1 MIAAAA
7 EFREVLA
14 CHAARYPRMAPC
26 DGVKLAYQATFGGGH
41 LISDPAASL
50 DRLKAEL
57 AQVEPDPA
65 APLAE
70 DIGNGLVRIS
80 LRALAGGGDTPD
92 GLNRAFVRSAQNQ
105 KGTRT
110 ELLERLEVLRS
121 LTAQGSFGFS
131 VQDLEEYLGP
141 YQAAGCPPVSHS
153 PQYRAAYRPAYRVI
167 ARRFSLPL
175 CLAELSAR
183 AGRGEGPVLVALDG
197 RCAAGKTT
205 LAGRLAKEYGFPVVH
220 MDHFFLR
227 PEQRTPERLAQPGG
241 NVDYERVQA
250 EVLTPLRRGEGAV
263 YRPFVCKTQRLAE
276 PITIPP
282 APVVLVEGSYAC
294 HPHLWPSY
302 DVRVFLT
309 VSPALQRERLLM
321 REGAEGVQV
330 FYDKWIP
337 LEERYC
343 SALQVEDRC
352 GYSLEAPV

>member
-1 MIAAAA
+1 MSAAAA

-80 LRALAGGGDTPD
+80 LQALAGGGDTPD

-205 LAGRLAKEYGFPVVH
+205 LAGRLAREYGFPVVH

-227 PEQRTPERLAQPGG
+227 PPQRTRERLAKPGE
-241 NVDYERVQA
+241 NIDHERFLN
-250 EVLTPLRRGEGAV
+250 EVLVPLEAGMEAA
-263 YRPFVCKTQRLAE
+263 YRPYSCRTASMGA
-276 PITIPP
+276 PITVKPSP
-282 APVVLVEGSYAC
+282 MVLVEGSYSC
-294 HPHLWPSY
+294 HPALWEHY
-302 DVRVFLT
+302 DCRVFLS
-309 VSPALQRERLLM
+309 VGLEEQLRRIEARDGRAQLEIFQE
-321 REGAEGVQV
+321 
-330 FYDKWIP
+330 KWIP
-337 LEERYC
+337 LEERYF
-343 SALQVEDRC
+343 SSFRIEDRC
-352 GYSLEAPV
+352 DYQIEL

>member
-1 MIAAAA
+1 MT
-7 EFREVLA
+7 
-14 CHAARYPRMAPC
+14 
-26 DGVKLAYQATFGGGH
+26 GVQTC
-41 LISDPAASL
+41 
-50 DRLKAEL
+50 
-57 AQVEPDPA
+57 
-65 APLAE
+65 
-70 DIGNGLVRIS
+70 
-80 LRALAGGGDTPD
+80 ALP
-92 GLNRAFVRSAQNQ
+92 
-105 KGTRT
+105 
-110 ELLERLEVLRS
+110 
-121 LTAQGSFGFS
+121 
-131 VQDLEEYLGP
+131 
-141 YQAAGCPPVSHS
+141 
-153 PQYRAAYRPAYRVI
+153 I
-167 ARRFSLPL
+167 
-175 CLAELSAR
+175 
-183 AGRGEGPVLVALDG
+183 
-197 RCAAGKTT
+197 
-205 LAGRLAKEYGFPVVH
+205 
-220 MDHFFLR
+220 FFLR

-250 EVLTPLRRGEGAV
+250 EVLTPLRWGEGAV